1 MGGCV
6 VVGCVSLGFFQLQK
20 GEINE
25 KGRGVGGE
33 YLCQARHNVRGV
45 LWSFVM
51 KRDGGGWVVQ
61 KRAILAWR
69 D

>member
-25 KGRGVGGE
+25 KGRGVGGG
-33 YLCQARHNVRGV
+33 GV
-45 LWSFVM
+45 SVS
-51 KRDGGGWVVQ
+51 G
-61 KRAILAWR
+61 AT
-69 D
+69 

>member
-20 GEINE
+20 G
-25 KGRGVGGE
+25 
-33 YLCQARHNVRGV
+33 Y
-45 LWSFVM
+45 
-51 KRDGGGWVVQ
+51 GGGWVVQ